1 LEKACIHPPPSSHG
15 SPVLACWLQ
24 VKIKKG
30 DTDLAIDQLREVFRV
45 LAVDKVPTSKLEKRL
60 DDLAHKWDE
69 IKKVQPQVKS
79 DVEPIQVGWRARC
92 QTHATNKHAET
103 APNDHRQRW

>member
-1 LEKACIHPPPSSHG
+1 M
-15 SPVLACWLQ
+15 Q

-79 DVEPIQVGWRARC
+79 DVEPIQVGGGKRPGNTLDV
-92 QTHATNKHAET
+92 QVPQITKLHTH
-103 APNDHRQRW
+103 

>member
-1 LEKACIHPPPSSHG
+1 M
-15 SPVLACWLQ
+15 Q

-79 DVEPIQVGWRARC
+79 DVEPIQVGGVEDARQHTGC
-92 QTHATNKHAET
+92 AGTTNHQTSYSLTPHSYCRSAQTS
-103 APNDHRQRW
+103 RL